1 VTAFDA
7 LAADYDASFTATP
20 LGTLLREAVWRR
32 LDARFAPGDRVL
44 ELACGTGEDAIHLAR
59 RGVQVT
65 ALDASPAMVETAR
78 RKVAAAGLEGL
89 VEVRQMDIESSGLP
103 PQVAVQAPP
112 QVEPGPPPQV
122 ETWGYEWLSFQDRG
136 FAAHQ
141 TPSVPQGQPFPSPR
155 FQPGVGPGVDPGVGP
170 GANGADPGAAESAL
184 FDGAFSNFG
193 GLNCIADLR
202 AVSDSLA
209 RHLRPGAPVLLCIMG
224 PLVPWE
230 WIWYLG
236 KGDPARAFRRLRP
249 GGVAWRGLTVRYP
262 SIRAIRVAFAP
273 DFRIVRTAAVGALL
287 PPTYIEEW
295 TRRHP
300 RLLAALAR
308 WERRLE
314 RVPPLPWLADH
325 YLIELE
331 RRGV

>member
-1 VTAFDA
+1 MTAFDA

-65 ALDASPAMVETAR
+65 AIDASPAMVEVAR
-78 RKVAAAGLEGL
+78 RKAAAAGLEEL
-89 VEVRQMDIESSGLP
+89 IEVRQMDLEGSGLP
-103 PQVAVQAPP
+103 PQAGA
-112 QVEPGPPPQV
+112 PPQV

-136 FAAHQ
+136 FAAQ
-141 TPSVPQGQPFPSPR
+141 RTPSVPQGQPFPSPR
-155 FQPGVGPGVDPGVGP
+155 FQPG
-170 GANGADPGAAESAL
+170 AAPGAAGAGRH

-193 GLNCIADLR
+193 GLNCLSDLR
-202 AVSDSLA
+202 PLARSLA
-209 RHLRPGAPVLLCIMG
+209 SCLRPGAPLLLCVMG

-236 KGDPARAFRRLRP
+236 KGDPGRAFRRLRR

-262 SIRAIRVAFAP
+262 SIRATRRAFAP
-273 DFRIVRTAAVGALL
+273 DFRTVRAGAVGALL

-300 RLLAALAR
+300 RLLSALAR

-331 RRGV
+331 RRGA

>member
-1 VTAFDA
+1 MTAFDA

-32 LDARFAPGDRVL
+32 LAARFSPGDRVL
-44 ELACGTGEDAIHLAR
+44 ELACGTGEDALHLAC
-59 RGVQVT
+59 RGVRVT
-65 ALDASPAMVETAR
+65 AIDASAAMVEAAR
-78 RKVAAAGLEGL
+78 RKVAAAGVEGM
-89 VEVRQMDIESSGLP
+89 VEVQHQEISSLCSPLP
-103 PQVAVQAPP
+103 LLPAP
-112 QVEPGPPPQV
+112 
-122 ETWGYEWLSFQDRG
+122 
-136 FAAHQ
+136 
-141 TPSVPQGQPFPSPR
+141 
-155 FQPGVGPGVDPGVGP
+155 
-170 GANGADPGAAESAL
+170 

-193 GLNCIADLR
+193 GLNCVSDLR
-202 AVSDSLA
+202 ALA
-209 RHLRPGAPVLLCIMG
+209 RGLAQRLRPGAPVLLCVMG

-230 WIWYLG
+230 WLWYLG
-236 KGDPARAFRRLRP
+236 KGDPTRAFRRLRR
-249 GGVAWRGLTVRYP
+249 GGVAWRGMTVRYP
-262 SIRAIRVAFAP
+262 SIRALQRAFAP
-273 DFRIVRTAAVGALL
+273 EFRTLRTSAVGALL

-331 RRGV
+331 RRAA